1 MAKITIIGSG
11 VMGTS
16 IAVPALDNGHQVT
29 LVGSPL
35 DDAIIETMRRGDP
48 HPKLDRPLAGEVTY
62 RRRDELTAREIEASD
77 VVLLGVSSAGISWIL
92 DYLLGFGTPMSRLM
106 MITKG
111 LDVTEDGGVRT
122 LPPRIIETLSPLG
135 PPPAIIGVGG
145 PCIARELSNRAPTA
159 VVFGHTDRDAAVF
172 CQKVFATDYYHIR
185 PSADLTGV
193 EANAPL
199 KNFMAIGVAATWSR
213 FPDPVKE
220 NTRQMNPTAAVF
232 EQAVHEL
239 ALLTQWLGG
248 NPMTALRLA
257 GAGDLFVTVNA
268 GRNSRL
274 GLRLGAGDSVD
285 EALAGPLEGE
295 TVEGVD
301 TGRALG
307 PGLYQA
313 WQKDP
318 VLAAEM
324 PLTRALLNAIL
335 HDQPFS
341 YDMGAYWH
349 RDSGAWR
356 RLGGD

>member
-1 MAKITIIGSG
+1 MARITIIGSG

-16 IAVPALDNGHQVT
+16 IAVPALDNGHDVT

-35 DDAIIETMRRGDP
+35 DDAIIDTMHEGKP

-62 RRRDELTAREIEASD
+62 RRWDGLTVEHVLEAEI
-77 VVLLGVSSAGISWIL
+77 VLLGVSSAGISWIL
-92 DYLLGFGTPMSRLM
+92 DYLSSFGTSLPRLM

-111 LDVTEDGGVRT
+111 LDVTEEGGVRT
-122 LPPRIIETLSPLG
+122 LPPRISEALSPLG
-135 PPPAIIGVGG
+135 APPAVIGVGG

-159 VVFGHTDRDAAVF
+159 VIFGHTDRMAATF
-172 CQKVFATDYYHIR
+172 CQKTFQTDYYQVR
-185 PSADLTGV
+185 LSSDLAGV
-193 EANAPL
+193 EANAAL

-213 FPDPVKE
+213 FPNPIKE
-220 NTRQMNPTAAVF
+220 NARQMNPTAAVF

-248 NPMTALRLA
+248 NPMTALRLP

-274 GLRLGAGDSVD
+274 GLRLGAGDSVN
-285 EALAGPLEGE
+285 EALRVQLKGE

-307 PGLYQA
+307 PALYKA

-335 HDQPFS
+335 HDQPFTF
-341 YDMGAYWH
+341 DMGAYWH
-349 RDSGAWR
+349 RD
-356 RLGGD
+356 D

>member
-1 MAKITIIGSG
+1 MADIKIIGSG

-16 IAVPALDNGHQVT
+16 IAVPALDNGHNVT

-35 DDAIIETMRRGDP
+35 DDDIIETMRAGQP
-48 HPKLDRPLAGEVTY
+48 HPKLDRPLEGKVSYLQQGEMTADHV
-62 RRRDELTAREIEASD
+62 RDAD
-77 VVLLGVSSAGISWIL
+77 VVLLGVSSAGILWIL
-92 DYLLGFGTPMSRLM
+92 DYLLGFGVPISRLM

-111 LDVTEDGGVRT
+111 LDVVEDAGVRT
-122 LPPRIIETLSPLG
+122 LPPRILETLAPLG
-135 PPPAIIGVGG
+135 APPAIIGVGG

-159 VVFGHTDRDAAVF
+159 VVFGHTERDSAVF
-172 CQKVFATDYYHIR
+172 CQRIFETGYYHIR
-185 PSADLTGV
+185 PSADLIGV

-213 FPDPVKE
+213 YPDMFKD
-220 NTRQMNPTAAVF
+220 NARQMNPTAAVF

-248 NPMTALRLA
+248 NPMTAMRLA

-274 GLRLGAGDSVD
+274 GLRLGAGDSVED
-285 EALAGPLEGE
+285 ALNGPLKGE

-307 PGLYQA
+307 PGLYKA

-318 VLAAEM
+318 VLAADM

-335 HDQPFS
+335 HGQTFS
-341 YDMGAYWH
+341 FDMGAYWH
-349 RDSGAWR
+349 R
-356 RLGGD
+356 GD

>member
-1 MAKITIIGSG
+1 MARIVVIGSG
-11 VMGTS
+11 VMGSS
-16 IAVPALDNGHQVT
+16 IAVPALDNGHEVT

-35 DDAIIETMRRGDP
+35 DDAIIETMRTGGA
-48 HPKLDRPLAGEVTY
+48 HPKLDRPLEGRVGY
-62 RRRDELTAREIEASD
+62 LRQDELTADRLQHADI
-77 VVLLGVSSAGISWIL
+77 VLLGVSSAGIPWIL
-92 DYLLGFGTPMSRLM
+92 DYLLSFGVPIERLM

-122 LPPRIIETLSPLG
+122 LPPRIEAQLAPLG
-135 PPPAIIGVGG
+135 PKPAVIGVGG

-159 VVFGHTDRDAAVF
+159 VVYGAADRSAAVL
-172 CQKVFATDYYHIR
+172 CKNVFETGYYHIR
-185 PSADLTGV
+185 PSTDITGV

-213 FPDPVKE
+213 FPDPVRE
-220 NTRQMNPTAAVF
+220 DARQMNPTAAVF

-274 GLRLGAGDSVD
+274 GFRLGAGDSVSD
-285 EALAGPLEGE
+285 ALDGPLKGE

-307 PGLYQA
+307 PGLYKA
-313 WQKDP
+313 WEKDP

-335 HDQPFS
+335 HNQPFAF
-341 YDMGAYWH
+341 DMTAYWH
-349 RDSGAWR
+349 R
-356 RLGGD
+356 GD

>member
-1 MAKITIIGSG
+1 MTRIVIIGSG

-16 IAVPALDNGHQVT
+16 IAVPALDNGHAVT

-35 DDAIIETMRRGDP
+35 DDAIIDTMRAGQP

-62 RRRDELTAREIEASD
+62 RCRDELTADHLRGEDI
-77 VVLLGVSSAGISWIL
+77 VLLGVSSAGIPWIL
-92 DYLLGFGTPMSRLM
+92 DYLLSFGVPLPRLM
-106 MITKG
+106 MVTKG
-111 LDVTEDGGVRT
+111 LDVTEEGGVRT
-122 LPPRIIETLSPLG
+122 LPSRIVEALSPLG
-135 PPPAIIGVGG
+135 ASPAVVGVGG

-159 VVFGHTDRDAAVF
+159 VIFGHTNRAAATI
-172 CQKVFATDYYHIR
+172 CRKAFATDYYHVR
-185 PSADLTGV
+185 LSSDLAGV

-213 FPDPVKE
+213 FPDPHRDD
-220 NTRQMNPTAAVF
+220 TRQMNPTAAVF

-274 GLRLGAGDSVD
+274 GLRLGAGDSVN
-285 EALAGPLEGE
+285 EALAGQLKGE

-307 PGLYQA
+307 PALYKA

-335 HDQPFS
+335 HDQPFTF
-341 YDMGAYWH
+341 DMGAYWH
-349 RDSGAWR
+349 RD
-356 RLGGD
+356 D

>member
-35 DDAIIETMRRGDP
+35 DDDIIETMRRGDA

-62 RRRDELTAREIEASD
+62 RRQDELTVDELRASD
-77 VVLLGVSSAGISWIL
+77 IVLLGVSSAGVSWIL
-92 DYLLGFGTPMSRLM
+92 DYLQGFGVPISTLM

-122 LPPRIIETLSPLG
+122 LPPRVIEALSTLG
-135 PPPAIIGVGG
+135 PLAVIGVGG

-159 VVFGHTDRDAAVF
+159 VVFGYSDREAAVF
-172 CQKVFATDYYHIR
+172 CQKVFGTEYYHVR
-185 PSADLTGV
+185 TSSDLIGV

-213 FPDPVKE
+213 YPDPIKDDA
-220 NTRQMNPTAAVF
+220 RQMNPTAAVF
-232 EQAVHEL
+232 EQATHEL

-274 GLRLGAGDSVD
+274 GLRLGAGDSVN
-285 EALAGPLEGE
+285 EALAGPLRGE

-307 PGLYQA
+307 PGLYKA

-335 HDQPFS
+335 HDQAFS
-341 YDMGAYWH
+341 FDMGAYWH
-349 RDSGAWR
+349 R
-356 RLGGD
+356 GD

>member
-1 MAKITIIGSG
+1 MARITIVGSG

-16 IAVPALDNGHQVT
+16 IAVPALDNGHAVT

-35 DDAIIETMRRGDP
+35 DDTIIDTMRAGKP
-48 HPKLDRPLAGEVTY
+48 HPKLDRPLAGELSY
-62 RRRDELTAREIEASD
+62 RRQDELTAREIEASD
-77 VVLLGVSSAGISWIL
+77 IVLLGVSSAGIPWIL
-92 DYLLGFGTPMSRLM
+92 DYLLGFGVPISRLM
-106 MITKG
+106 MVTKG
-111 LDVTEDGGVRT
+111 LDVTEEGGVRT
-122 LPPRIIETLSPLG
+122 LPPRVIEALAPLDAA
-135 PPPAIIGVGG
+135 PAIIGVGG
-145 PCIARELSNRAPTA
+145 PCIARELANRAPTA
-159 VVFGHTDRDAAVF
+159 VVYGYTDRGAAMF
-172 CQKVFATDYYHIR
+172 CQKAFATDYYHIR
-185 PSADLTGV
+185 PSADLIGV

-199 KNFMAIGVAATWSR
+199 KNFMAIGVAAAWSR
-213 FPDPVKE
+213 YPDPVRE
-220 NTRQMNPTAAVF
+220 NARQMNPTAAVF

-257 GAGDLFVTVNA
+257 GTGDLFVTVNA

-301 TGRALG
+301 TGKALG
-307 PGLYQA
+307 PGLYKA
-313 WQKDP
+313 WQRDP

-341 YDMGAYWH
+341 FDMGAYWH
-349 RDSGAWR
+349 R
-356 RLGGD
+356 GD

>member
-1 MAKITIIGSG
+1 MARITIIGAG

-16 IAVPALDNGHQVT
+16 IAVPALDNGHAVT

-35 DDAIIETMRRGDP
+35 DDAIIAAMHAGHP
-48 HPKLDRPLAGEVTY
+48 HPKLDRPLSGEVTY
-62 RRRDELTAREIEASD
+62 RRKDELTVRDLEASD
-77 VVLLGVSSAGISWIL
+77 IVLLGVSSAGIPWIL
-92 DYLLGFGTPMSRLM
+92 DFLMGFGVPIPRLM

-111 LDVTEDGGVRT
+111 LDVTADGGVRT
-122 LPPRIIETLSPLG
+122 LPPRVMEALSPLG
-135 PPPAIIGVGG
+135 APAIIGVGG

-159 VVFGHTDRDAAVF
+159 VVFGHADRSAALF
-172 CQKVFATDYYHIR
+172 CQRTFATGYYHIR
-185 PSADLTGV
+185 PCADLIGV

-213 FPDPVKE
+213 YPDPVKADA
-220 NTRQMNPTAAVF
+220 RQMNPAAAVF

-285 EALAGPLEGE
+285 AALAGPLEGE

-307 PGLYQA
+307 PALYRA
-313 WQKDP
+313 WQRDP

-335 HDQPFS
+335 HGQPFGF
-341 YDMGAYWH
+341 DMGAYWH
-349 RDSGAWR
+349 R
-356 RLGGD
+356 GD

>member
-1 MAKITIIGSG
+1 MAKVVIIGSG

-16 IAVPALDNGHQVT
+16 IAVPALDNGHEVI

-35 DDAIIETMRRGDP
+35 DDAIIETMRAGRP

-62 RRRDELTAREIEASD
+62 RRQDELHVGHVSGAD
-77 VVLLGVSSAGISWIL
+77 LVLLGVSSAGISWIL
-92 DYLLGFGTPMSRLM
+92 DYLLGFGVPIERLM

-111 LDVTEDGGVRT
+111 LDVTEEGGVRT
-122 LPPRIIETLSPLG
+122 LPSRIAQTLPKLG
-135 PPPAIIGVGG
+135 PPAVIGVGG

-159 VVFGHTDRDAAVF
+159 VVYGCGERAAADF
-172 CQKVFATDYYHIR
+172 CRRTFETDYYQIR
-185 PSADLTGV
+185 LSPDLIGV
-193 EANAPL
+193 EANAAL

-213 FPDPVKE
+213 FPDPEKE
-220 NTRQMNPTAAVF
+220 NARQMNPTAAVF

-239 ALLTQWLGG
+239 ALLTRWLGG
-248 NPMTALRLA
+248 NPMSALRLP

-274 GLRLGAGDSVD
+274 GLRLGAGDSVK

-307 PGLYQA
+307 PALYKA
-313 WQKDP
+313 WQRDP

-335 HDQPFS
+335 HDQPFAF
-341 YDMGAYWH
+341 DMSAYWH
-349 RDSGAWR
+349 RD
-356 RLGGD
+356 D

>member
-1 MAKITIIGSG
+1 MAKITIIGAG

-16 IAVPALDNGHQVT
+16 IAVPALDNGHEVT

-35 DDAIIETMRRGDP
+35 DDDIIEAMRAGRA

-62 RRRDELTAREIEASD
+62 RHQGDVTAELVGEAD
-77 VVLLGVSSAGISWIL
+77 ILLLGVSSAGIPWVL
-92 DYLLGFGTPMSRLM
+92 DFLLGFGAPISRLM

-111 LDVTEDGGVRT
+111 LDVTEDGGVRA
-122 LPPRIIETLSPLG
+122 LPSRITETLSPLG
-135 PPPAIIGVGG
+135 PAPVIIGVGG
-145 PCIARELSNRAPTA
+145 PCIARELANRAPTA
-159 VVFGHTDRDAAVF
+159 VVFGAFEREAATYCRKAF
-172 CQKVFATDYYHIR
+172 ETDYYHVR
-185 PSADLTGV
+185 SSTDLIGV
-193 EANAPL
+193 EINAAL
-199 KNFMAIGVAATWSR
+199 KNFMAIGVAATWAR

-220 NTRQMNPTAAVF
+220 ARQMNPTAAVF
-232 EQAVHEL
+232 EQAMHEL
-239 ALLTQWLGG
+239 ALLTKSLGG
-248 NPMTALRLA
+248 NPMTALRLP

-274 GLRLGAGDSVD
+274 GLRLGAGDSVN

-295 TVEGVD
+295 TVEGAD

-307 PGLYQA
+307 PALYKA

-335 HDQPFS
+335 HDEPFTF
-341 YDMGAYWH
+341 DLGAYWH
-349 RDSGAWR
+349 R
-356 RLGGD
+356 GD